1 MDSSEKITL
10 RIMNCLPAGT
20 FELEAF
26 CQLVGLRASL
36 EIESAAV
43 ECGPHPRMLINPE
56 FVDQYCQRDEHLF
69 LLVMHELWHI
79 LLGHARLF
87 PRSNLIDNIA
97 FDAIINAGLAL
108 QFPGAEYRGFFEELN
123 AVDVFP
129 NLLLRPPGSWPK
141 RTEYPDN
148 IPPGTADILER
159 LYHPRNAGG
168 EFAEPLYEEIR
179 DLLLHNQHR
188 TDMKVLLL
196 GDHTSQQGVDQ
207 GESYVRE
214 VVREVSKKWPNPP
227 MHFHAPGG
235 RKKSNSWSSLIGDSN
250 HEARRVFGRVIG
262 YLTGT
267 AEGAKPVKDRWTINV
282 TGGSGVF
289 PNPRDRLWK
298 ARQMLGLPSM
308 LWMQPIDRH
317 VRKFRRARVVVY
329 LDVSASMFD
338 LLPDLLS
345 LLIPFFRRGE
355 IEVYQFSGEVV
366 ALELADLE
374 QGNLQTSRGTDINCV
389 LEHIIINPFRSAVIL
404 TDGYTG
410 SARVEL
416 LQEIREK
423 KIKLH
428 LVFPDGDHH
437 GADAA
442 NVADTVTV
450 LPGERS

>member
-1 MDSSEKITL
+1 MDSSEKLFI

-26 CQLVGLRASL
+26 CQLVGLHASL

-43 ECGPHPRMLINPE
+43 ECGPHPRMLINPA

-108 QFPGAEYRGFFEELN
+108 QFPSAEYRGFFEELN

-129 NLLLRPPGSWPK
+129 NLLLRPPGGWPNHS
-141 RTEYPDN
+141 EYPDN

-168 EFAEPLYEEIR
+168 EFVEPLYEEIR
-179 DLLLHNQHR
+179 NLLLRNQQG
-188 TDMKVLLL
+188 TDMEVFLL
-196 GDHTSQQGVDQ
+196 GDHSSQQGGDQ

-214 VVREVSKKWPNPP
+214 VVREVSKKWSEPP
-227 MHFHAPGG
+227 FRFRAPGG
-235 RKKSNSWSSLIGDSN
+235 RRKSNSWSSLIGDSDS
-250 HEARRVFGRVIG
+250 ETRRVFRRVIG
-262 YLTGT
+262 YLTR
-267 AEGAKPVKDRWTINV
+267 AADGAKPVGDRQAISA

-308 LWMQPIDRH
+308 LWMQPVDRP
-317 VRKFRRARVVVY
+317 VRKSRRARVVVY
-329 LDVSASMFD
+329 LDVSASMFT

-345 LLIPFFRRGE
+345 LLNPFFRRGE

-366 ALELADLE
+366 ALKPADLE
-374 QGNLQTSRGTDINCV
+374 QGNMQTSRGTDINCV
-389 LEHIIINPFRSAVIL
+389 LEHILNNPFRSAAIL

-410 SARVEL
+410 SARVDL
-416 LQEIREK
+416 VQEVRAK

-428 LVFPDGDHH
+428 LVFPDGDHK
-437 GADAA
+437 GADAV
-442 NVADTVTV
+442 NIADTVTV
-450 LPGERS
+450 LPGEHS